1 MEAGLEKTLAAKRPA
16 FPEIACHIRVIRASE
31 YVSGTAHPRCLR
43 VPRSAKGEEPVINLF
58 RMRGLSDQLVAEGT
72 DVSAASAD
80 AFFAELVDA
89 TYRRTYRLIYR
100 MVRNEGDAAD
110 LTQEVFVRVYRALP
124 RLRAHG
130 AAASWVRKIAINLC
144 LDHIR
149 RQRSAPVVTSIDA
162 PCGADGDQH
171 AHLELADPSGEPDR
185 ILDASETSRLINAAI
200 DALPP
205 DYRAV
210 IVLHH
215 VEEMRVEE
223 IAQLFGV
230 PVGTVKSR
238 LSRARKALQRRLAPY
253 FSP

>member
-1 MEAGLEKTLAAKRPA
+1 M
-16 FPEIACHIRVIRASE
+16 
-31 YVSGTAHPRCLR
+31 
-43 VPRSAKGEEPVINLF
+43 INLF
-58 RMRGLSDQLVAEGT
+58 RVRGLSDQLVAEAT
-72 DVSAASAD
+72 DASAASAD

-89 TYRRTYRLIYR
+89 CYRRTYRLIYR

-110 LTQEVFVRVYRALP
+110 LTQETFVRVYRALP
-124 RLRAHG
+124 RLRAQG

-149 RQRSAPVVTSIDA
+149 RRRAAPVVASIDA
-162 PCGADGDQH
+162 PYGPEGDPCG
-171 AHLELADPSGEPDR
+171 HLELADPAAEPDR
-185 ILDASETSRLINAAI
+185 ILDASESSRLIHAAI

-223 IAQLFGV
+223 IADLFGV
-230 PVGTVKSR
+230 PVGTIKSR